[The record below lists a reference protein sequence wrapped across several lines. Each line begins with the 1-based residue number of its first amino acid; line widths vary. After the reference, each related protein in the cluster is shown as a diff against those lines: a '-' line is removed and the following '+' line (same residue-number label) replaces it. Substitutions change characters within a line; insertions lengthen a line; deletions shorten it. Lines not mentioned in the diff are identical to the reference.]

1 VNEVNDDALY
11 VPRHPSANDGYN
23 KNDGDND
30 DGCNVDN
37 NDDSSNDSSLPR
49 SKHEMVTMT
58 VTAATRTT
66 TTAATGTTTT
76 TTATMGTT
84 TTTAATGAMTTAAA
98 AAAPSL
104 AQSARRRGPLSFLFV
119 LTSRPPTSSL
129 VSRCSR
135 GGFLFFSFLFHC
147 CI

>member
-1 VNEVNDDALY
+1 MRKDEVCATSSQRRPVTNEPTPFEMLIMTNDPA
-11 VPRHPSANDGYN
+11 PA
-23 KNDGDND
+23 
-30 DGCNVDN
+30 
-37 NDDSSNDSSLPR
+37 SSLTSHCSWGGLRVLPCSLPR
-49 SKHEMVTMT
+49 SKREMVTMT

-84 TTTAATGAMTTAAA
+84 MTTAAA

-119 LTSRPPTSSL
+119 LTSHPPTSSL
-129 VSRCSR
+129 ASHCSR